1 MMLCIRCISTFK
13 TQCDSIY
20 LQIAGA
26 GHGVGRELAIQFSM
40 LGSTVICWDI
50 QSDNNEETAMRADL
64 LGYGVGKAYAYT
76 CDITNRDQVNGTGFI
91 SPICLCE
98 L

>member
-1 MMLCIRCISTFK
+1 LKHFVILYI
-13 TQCDSIY
+13 

-26 GHGVGRELAIQFSM
+26 GRGVGRELAIQFSM
-40 LGSTVICWDI
+40 LGATVICWDV
-50 QSDNNEETAMRADL
+50 QSDINEETAMLANL

-76 CDITNRDQVNGTGFI
+76 CDITNRDQVKETTSI
-91 SPICLCE
+91 SLICWSE